1 MMPAAP
7 ELLAAVAEH
16 LPSYLQNLLE
26 CGALPPPKPF
36 VQSEYDAA
44 AAAPT
49 PAAAAPA
56 SACLDDAESGVGAL
70 AERFVVLLAQC
81 VSADLR
87 AAAARG
93 LPRLASCC
101 GAEAAGRAQPALAKL
116 LADATPAVQT
126 AAAAALLPLGR
137 ALGPLGAQTLLL
149 PLLPRLLGEAS
160 AGAGFWPAGP
170 RDGMAALSSHSAPM
184 RCLVDLPE
192 LIAAMAGAAV
202 GAEAH
207 AAAAAAAAT
216 AARVATPAAVAA
228 ADAAAADAAAAEGGE
243 ADVCGRLL
251 PALVELD
258 GRLSQS
264 HWRTSHALLS
274 SLAVLVRCLDP
285 ALLHMQLLPALLRHT
300 AAAAAAP
307 NRQLAVRLLCQL
319 HRRLRSTA
327 QRAELCAW
335 LVREL
340 GQGRSYQQRL
350 LYLDAC
356 ALLLGDEEALAC
368 SRTLFKAQ
376 GMHFPATDL
385 ATDPVSN
392 VRLKLCG
399 LLLPL
404 KRTLRLPADAQALEL
419 LHLGTVA
426 LQADPSRDVRAAAAA
441 VQPALG
447 SVEVLMEGAARRAT
461 AAGGARREALD
472 AVLQAEEEAL
482 RSEEERASAERERV
496 QAKGGARMRRN
507 SRDALG
513 MPPGFDPRGAPGGAS
528 STSIESAMSRA
539 RGPSAATPVRG
550 GVPASSSAG
559 DAKGLRGRRGSKDL
573 LPTVTPTATPTSTR
587 TRRNSKDVLPSFS

>member
-1 MMPAAP
+1 M
-7 ELLAAVAEH
+7 EH
-16 LPSYLQNLLE
+16 GPS
-26 CGALPPPKPF
+26 
-36 VQSEYDAA
+36 S
-44 AAAPT
+44 
-49 PAAAAPA
+49 
-56 SACLDDAESGVGAL
+56 
-70 AERFVVLLAQC
+70 
-81 VSADLR
+81 
-87 AAAARG
+87 
-93 LPRLASCC
+93 
-101 GAEAAGRAQPALAKL
+101 
-116 LADATPAVQT
+116 
-126 AAAAALLPLGR
+126 

-149 PLLPRLLGEAS
+149 PLLPQLLGEAS

-170 RDGMAALSSHSAPM
+170 RDGVPALSSHSGPM

-251 PALVELD
+251 TALVELD

-274 SLAVLVRCLDP
+274 SFAVLVRCLDP
-285 ALLHMQLLPALLRHT
+285 AVLHTQLLPALLRHT

-356 ALLLGDEEALAC
+356 ALLLGDDEALAC

-426 LQADPSRDVRAAAAA
+426 LQADHSRDVRAAAAA

-482 RSEEERASAERERV
+482 RSEEERASAERERA
-496 QAKGGARMRRN
+496 QAAGGARRRRN

-513 MPPGFDPRGAPGGAS
+513 MPPDFAPRGAPGIAS
-528 STSIESAMSRA
+528 STSIESAISRA
-539 RGPSAATPVRG
+539 RMPSAATPARA
-550 GVPASSSAG
+550 GVPAAAPGGSA
-559 DAKGLRGRRGSKDL
+559 APRGRRGSKDL
-573 LPTVTPTATPTSTR
+573 LPTVTPATATPTSTSR
-587 TRRNSKDVLPSFS
+587 SRRNSKDVLPSPFS